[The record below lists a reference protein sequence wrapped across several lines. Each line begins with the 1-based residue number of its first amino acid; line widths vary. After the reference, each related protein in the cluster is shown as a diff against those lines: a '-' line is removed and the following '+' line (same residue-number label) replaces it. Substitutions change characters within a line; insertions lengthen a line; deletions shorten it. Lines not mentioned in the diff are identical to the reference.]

1 MSRHERE
8 RAMLERIEV
17 RESPIHGKGVFARR
31 RLRPGQ
37 WIGRFEGDETTE
49 NGTYVLWLI
58 DEDGSDDLVLGF
70 ADYASRLGVMVGY
83 DLQSGTEQ
91 TAYDYSG
98 YVFSHSAAL
107 NIVDTAIIDD
117 TNGRLLVDVG
127 YADYYDSGYG
137 WFKAVDSQSFASG
150 VASDGQWAL
159 VDQDSASVKYR

>member
-58 DEDGSDDLVLGF
+58 DEDGSESGF
-70 ADYASRLGVMVGY
+70 AVGTRCLPESWDPPNAEFEDADLYALRNVQPGAELFIDYGEAWEAES
-83 DLQSGTEQ
+83 E
-91 TAYDYSG
+91 
-98 YVFSHSAAL
+98 
-107 NIVDTAIIDD
+107 
-117 TNGRLLVDVG
+117 
-127 YADYYDSGYG
+127 
-137 WFKAVDSQSFASG
+137 
-150 VASDGQWAL
+150 
-159 VDQDSASVKYR
+159 